1 MIAGS
6 RAESH
11 NTHKH
16 YLITFTAVAG
26 QKYTI
31 MAVTDAESKEVEI
44 YVINDSNGERVESSY
59 KLKEEEKK

>member
-1 MIAGS
+1 
-6 RAESH
+6 
-11 NTHKH
+11 
-16 YLITFTAVAG
+16 
-26 QKYTI
+26 